1 MEQGKTTITYN
12 PEDREKKVPVSEW
25 LKMMGKTRHLLKPEY
40 AEMLEE
46 IQREVDFRWE
56 QLKAKHASPIL

>member
-1 MEQGKTTITYN
+1 M
-12 PEDREKKVPVSEW
+12 PVSEW

-46 IQREVDFRWE
+46 IRREVDFRWE